1 MPKFVYQDIKRPIS
15 LVCWGMFSCKTKC
28 GIPTNSMF
36 LQLSD
41 CLERAETSVV
51 LVVSNFVLYH
61 VHVYTVIVFTIAL
74 HESGTRKAMS
84 WSVTVYNKQLS
95 NQCNLTAQIAPE
107 QDIFYYVKNYNRQH
121 NKVSLI

>member
-1 MPKFVYQDIKRPIS
+1 
-15 LVCWGMFSCKTKC
+15 
-28 GIPTNSMF
+28 MF

-51 LVVSNFVLYH
+51 LIVSNFVLYH
-61 VHVYTVIVFTIAL
+61 VHVYTVAVFTIAL

-84 WSVTVYNKQLS
+84 WSVTVYNKRLS
-95 NQCNLTAQIAPE
+95 NQYNLTAQIAPE
-107 QDIFYYVKNYNRQH
+107 QDIFYYVKNYNRQQ

>member
-1 MPKFVYQDIKRPIS
+1 
-15 LVCWGMFSCKTKC
+15 
-28 GIPTNSMF
+28 MF

-51 LVVSNFVLYH
+51 LIVSNFVLYH
-61 VHVYTVIVFTIAL
+61 VHVYTVTVFTIAL

-84 WSVTVYNKQLS
+84 WS
-95 NQCNLTAQIAPE
+95 E
-107 QDIFYYVKNYNRQH
+107 QDIFDYVKNYNRQQ